1 METQTLWGVPVDS
14 RAADIHAVCFLPTQG
29 CASTVVGRRAA
40 TAAGERSHT
49 DRVIRK
55 DVTRCVDE
63 VDLEEY
69 PLNVGDA
76 VGVLWL

>member
-1 METQTLWGVPVDS
+1 ML
-14 RAADIHAVCFLPTQG
+14 
-29 CASTVVGRRAA
+29 CASYLPKAALPRSSVVGRRAA

-55 DVTRCVDE
+55 DVARCVDE